1 MAARLESV
9 SKYICERGD
18 WKVTNLQL
26 QKVLYIAQMIH
37 MGRTKGERLADAA
50 FEAWDYGPVVPTL
63 YRKVRMFGSSPIQD
77 VFYEA
82 RPFLRTDARRAL
94 LDEVCKDLLPLRPGE
109 LVEITHWDRGA
120 WAQHYEPGIRG
131 IRIPDA
137 DIVAEYRKRLAQGH
151 LN

>member
-1 MAARLESV
+1 MAARLDSV

-26 QKVLYIAQMIH
+26 QKVLYLAQMIH
-37 MGRTKGERLADAA
+37 MGRADGERLAAA
-50 FEAWDYGPVVPTL
+50 SFEAWDYGPVAPAL

-77 VFYEA
+77 VFFEA
-82 RPFLRTDARRAL
+82 RSFTKTDPRRAL
-94 LDEVCKDLLPLRPGE
+94 LDEVCKDLLHLRPGE

-120 WAQHYEPGIRG
+120 WAQHYEPGVRG
-131 IRIPDA
+131 IKIPDN
-137 DIVAEYRKRLAQGH
+137 DIAAEYRKRLADGH